1 MAVRHLLT
9 PVLALAALVPCV
21 AGNASATVR
30 GRLLPDLPQHLQFAE
45 RDLKHGEISSALA
58 HLSLVVM
65 DKPIRYRIEFKDA
78 DEMLQFQ
85 CRDAFG
91 DALDLW
97 QNAFPGEM
105 RFEEVGPN
113 EKADLT
119 ISYQRDVTSKGA
131 SVAGLVNW
139 KRKVYGDGPTSVLTA
154 DLQLRTHQPGGK
166 PMSIEHMRHTA
177 AHEIGHILGLDD
189 SPFYGDIM
197 GPLDLKR
204 PVHGFE
210 PTELSKLREL
220 RASAFALI
228 KSAVPSK

>member
-9 PVLALAALVPCV
+9 PVLALAAFVPCV
-21 AGNASATVR
+21 AGNSTATVR
-30 GRLLPDLPQHLQFAE
+30 GKLLPDLPQHLQYAE
-45 RDLKHGEISSALA
+45 RDLKHGEINSALA

-65 DKPIRYRIEFKDA
+65 DKPIRYRVEFKEG
-78 DEMLQFQ
+78 DEMLQLQ
-85 CRDAFG
+85 CLEAFS

-105 RFEEVGPN
+105 RFEEVGADS
-113 EKADLT
+113 KADIT

-139 KRKVYGDGPTSVLTA
+139 KRKVYGDEPRSVLTA

-166 PMSIEHMRHTA
+166 PMTIEHMRHTA

-204 PVHGFE
+204 PVHEFE
-210 PTELSKLREL
+210 PNELSKLREL

-228 KSAVPSK
+228 KSAVHSK

>member
-1 MAVRHLLT
+1 M
-9 PVLALAALVPCV
+9 
-21 AGNASATVR
+21 R
-30 GRLLPDLPQHLQFAE
+30 GKLLPDLPQHLQYAE
-45 RDLKHGEISSALA
+45 RDLKHGEINSALA

-65 DKPIRYRIEFKDA
+65 DKPIRYRMEFKEV
-78 DEMLQFQ
+78 DEMLQLQ
-85 CRDAFG
+85 CREAFS

-105 RFEEVGPN
+105 RFEEVGVDT
-113 EKADLT
+113 KADIT

-139 KRKVYGDGPTSVLTA
+139 KRKVYGDEPRSVLSA

-166 PMSIEHMRHTA
+166 PMTIEHMRHTA

-204 PVHGFE
+204 PVQEFE
-210 PTELSKLREL
+210 PNELSKLREL

-228 KSAVPSK
+228 KSTVHSK